1 MRVTLKLTIAS
12 ARIAIVMVCGLYP
25 DVPRKNRLIRSNRR
39 HLLTN
44 QKKALTHHGLEAK
57 SHGKVEH

>member
-1 MRVTLKLTIAS
+1 MRVILRLTIAS

-25 DVPRKNRLIRSNRR
+25 YVPRKTVPFVAIGC
-39 HLLTN
+39 LLTN